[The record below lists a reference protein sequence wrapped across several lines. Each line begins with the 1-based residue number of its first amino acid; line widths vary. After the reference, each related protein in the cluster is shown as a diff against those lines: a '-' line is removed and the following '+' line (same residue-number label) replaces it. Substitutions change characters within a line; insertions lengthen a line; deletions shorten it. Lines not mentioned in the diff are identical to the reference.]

1 MIDVFPS
8 FQRIRSEFLYLHP
21 SGQTPSAATDSTLLV
36 HVVDGTRDAEVG
48 SRPSCPGAR
57 GTSELSRF
65 VTKILADGWHILH
78 QRNALEKKPAS
89 TYHGLQNPGAQ
100 EDQAQDSILRLLLD
114 GMPFGIQTG
123 K

>member
-1 MIDVFPS
+1 MIDVFLPS
-8 FQRIRSEFLYLHP
+8 EKIRSEFIYLHP
-21 SGQTPSAATDSTLLV
+21 SGQTPSMATDSTVFV
-36 HVVDGTRDAEVG
+36 HVVDGTRDAEFG

-78 QRNALEKKPAS
+78 QRNALGKKAAS
-89 TYHGLQNPGAQ
+89 TYHGLQDPGPGGSGTGLNPAPASLMRCFSASKQ
-100 EDQAQDSILRLLLD
+100 E
-114 GMPFGIQTG
+114 